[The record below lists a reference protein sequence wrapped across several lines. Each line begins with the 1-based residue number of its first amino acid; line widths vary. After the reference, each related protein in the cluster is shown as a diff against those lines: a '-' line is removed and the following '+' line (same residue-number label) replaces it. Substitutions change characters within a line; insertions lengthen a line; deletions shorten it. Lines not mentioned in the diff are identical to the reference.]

1 MDTENVEIE
10 CPVCDQRIKA
20 DAPRCPHC
28 GAEFTLSGVDELEM
42 VAREINGRPA
52 PENLK
57 AKAGPIEAQPAVAAS
72 AEKEEDK
79 NSKGFLGKLFRKR
92 R

>member
-10 CPVCDQRIKA
+10 CPVCDQKVKA

-28 GAEFTLSGVDELEM
+28 GAEFAMSGVDELEI
-42 VAREINGRPA
+42 VAREINGQPA
-52 PENLK
+52 PEALK
-57 AKAGPIEAQPAVAAS
+57 AKAGPIEAHPAAMANS
-72 AEKEEDK
+72 EKEEDK
-79 NSKGFLGKLFRKR
+79 EGRGFLGKLFRKR

>member
-10 CPVCDQRIKA
+10 CPVCDQMVRA

-28 GAEFTLSGVDELEM
+28 GAEFAMAGIDELER
-42 VAREINGRPA
+42 VAREINDQPTPEGSAVKQVPA
-52 PENLK
+52 ES
-57 AKAGPIEAQPAVAAS
+57 PAAVVV
-72 AEKEEDK
+72 DDRDVDDLGG
-79 NSKGFLGKLFRKR
+79 KGFFGKLFRKR